1 MLSMFNEK
9 HPKICNSRDNLKYF
23 HLNLFINLNF
33 CMSILLYCFFK
44 TIACYQKFTVE
55 WLEHSSIRSYADF
68 QATHN
73 KFQNLCDKLQP
84 NRIRVCV
91 FVLSIYPMHTILHV
105 WPLRSAL
112 HNEKAVIN
120 LLLFCIAK
128 FHIMTKDFLLLLF
141 SSDAWWVQLDEKF
154 IFI

>member
-1 MLSMFNEK
+1 MLSPLNGK
-9 HPKICNSRDNLKYF
+9 SPKICHQNNSRDNLMHF

-33 CMSILLYCFFK
+33 FMSILLHCIFK
-44 TIACYQKFTVE
+44 LSHAIRNLLWSCLQ
-55 WLEHSSIRSYADF
+55 HSSSNIRSYADF
-68 QATHN
+68 EATHN

-91 FVLSIYPMHTILHV
+91 FVLSIYPIHTILHV
-105 WPLRSAL
+105 WPPRSALL

-128 FHIMTKDFLLLLF
+128 FHIMTKDTFF
-141 SSDAWWVQLDEKF
+141 F
-154 IFI
+154 FFFFGC

>member
-1 MLSMFNEK
+1 MLNEK
-9 HPKICNSRDNLKYF
+9 HPKICNSRDNLKHF

-44 TIACYQKFTVE
+44 LSHAIRNLLWNCLQ
-55 WLEHSSIRSYADF
+55 HSSIRSYADF

-91 FVLSIYPMHTILHV
+91 FVSSIYPMHTILHV

-128 FHIMTKDFLLLLF
+128 FHIMTKDFLFLF
-141 SSDAWWVQLDEKF
+141 FFFWMMVGLVR
-154 IFI
+154 